1 MASLKQMGRDK
12 LESLRER
19 GGKKK
24 RERERGK
31 QAENQPIIE
40 MASGKK
46 RTGKHR
52 EAWNWQVV
60 KEEDER
66 QRKNMEEGRYG
77 CRE

>member
-1 MASLKQMGRDK
+1 
-12 LESLRER
+12 
-19 GGKKK
+19 
-24 RERERGK
+24 
-31 QAENQPIIE
+31 

-66 QRKNMEEGRYG
+66 QRQNMEEGRYG
-77 CRE
+77 YRE